1 MIHLLTQST
10 LDAEAL
16 QIIKDNL
23 MNCAKAADLH
33 AHSVKERARKEAIS
47 HEITYCHRCDT
58 PLNADEAVW
67 LNHNSRTGLY
77 EFLGCAD
84 CASPEALERQ
94 FPKEKLARYR
104 IHWEEKLVFDRVVEA
119 SDEAEARTIALEEVY
134 GVGAE
139 NVVHIERG
147 FRDALFVDTV
157 FNEATHAV
165 LSDFEVT
172 KIIYPPGTVIGR
184 VSY

>member
-1 MIHLLTQST
+1 M
-10 LDAEAL
+10 
-16 QIIKDNL
+16 
-23 MNCAKAADLH
+23 
-33 AHSVKERARKEAIS
+33 
-47 HEITYCHRCDT
+47 
-58 PLNADEAVW
+58 
-67 LNHNSRTGLY
+67 
-77 EFLGCAD
+77 
-84 CASPEALERQ
+84 
-94 FPKEKLARYR
+94 LARYR

-147 FRDALFVDTV
+147 YRDAQVGDEVLD
-157 FNEATHAV
+157 ATSHAS
-165 LSDFEVT
+165 LNDFEVT